1 MSTKIVPRTHVKRA
15 SRDFSNSLFVVF
27 SSLGIVFLTGC
38 ANVIP
43 PCNAKNSPPSS
54 ELRNT
59 KWELTR
65 WNLAPNSSGEVRTRQ
80 IPQGEASNPIH
91 ISFDTNGQRVS
102 GSTGCNRFTAQLDED
117 PRGFTITK
125 IVSTKMACTPIGSV
139 CPPGSVTQ
147 SVCPSGTYSSDS
159 ATTATACLQC
169 AAGKSSYAGAGVCC
183 SANFYAVPGAT
194 ACTDGGG
201 PRICAFFAFF

>member
-1 MSTKIVPRTHVKRA
+1 MHTKIESHTHIKGL
-15 SRDFSNSLFVVF
+15 SRGFANSLFVVF
-27 SSLGIVFLTGC
+27 LSLGSALLAGC

-43 PCNAKNSPPSS
+43 PCNAKTSPPSS

-91 ISFDTNGQRVS
+91 ISFDANGQRVS

-117 PRGFTITK
+117 PRGFTFTK
-125 IVSTKMACTPIGSV
+125 IVSTRMACTPQRNELENDFLYELNDYRSIVRNGDQLLMIGADREVLSF
-139 CPPGSVTQ
+139 TQ
-147 SVCPSGTYSSDS
+147 RTNSN
-159 ATTATACLQC
+159 
-169 AAGKSSYAGAGVCC
+169 K
-183 SANFYAVPGAT
+183 
-194 ACTDGGG
+194 
-201 PRICAFFAFF
+201 